1 MKKSLGLL
9 ILGLLG
15 LSLTSCIS
23 GEVYADADKYLAGDQ
38 TYEEN
43 ITSLDIDWVSG
54 TLTLVEDE
62 NIDGVK
68 IVEDTNLTRES
79 ELVHSYLHDGKLN
92 IHFFASGHTSFGM
105 KIRKDLTVT
114 YHPGLSNLKVDITS
128 GTFNAE
134 TLTADKVSIDMT
146 SGSSNIGSI
155 ISQEVDVDFTSG
167 NLKIGRVSTNGFDAE
182 LTSGKLNVQ
191 HITAN
196 SFNVDMTSGDMKVGF
211 DEISKASFEITSGSI
226 DMSLPEAGGK
236 VRVNKTS
243 GSVKT
248 ERQCSVSDNL
258 YTFDEGSAD
267 IKVEMTSG
275 KLTIR

>member
-15 LSLTSCIS
+15 FSLTSCIS

-62 NIDGVK
+62 RIEGVK
-68 IVEDTNLTRES
+68 IVEDTNLARES
-79 ELVHSYLHDGKLN
+79 ELVHSYFHDGKLN
-92 IHFFASGHTSFGM
+92 IHFFASGHTYLGFNA
-105 KIRKDLTVT
+105 KKDLTVT
-114 YHPGLSNLKVDITS
+114 YHPGLSNIKVDITS

-167 NLKIGRVSTNGFDAE
+167 NLKIGRVNTNSFDAE
-182 LTSGKLNVQ
+182 FTSGKLNVQ

-211 DEISKASFEITSGSI
+211 DEISKASF
-226 DMSLPEAGGK
+226 
-236 VRVNKTS
+236 
-243 GSVKT
+243 
-248 ERQCSVSDNL
+248 
-258 YTFDEGSAD
+258 
-267 IKVEMTSG
+267 
-275 KLTIR
+275 